1 MLICIFQLMFA
12 QERLKF
18 MSLNQL
24 PGFYLIS
31 VSGNLFKT
39 NFLESLFY
47 KSISLEHC
55 KRTFT

>member
-24 PGFYLIS
+24 PGFHLIS
-31 VSGNLFKT
+31 VSGNLFKLI
-39 NFLESLFY
+39 F
-47 KSISLEHC
+47 
-55 KRTFT
+55 